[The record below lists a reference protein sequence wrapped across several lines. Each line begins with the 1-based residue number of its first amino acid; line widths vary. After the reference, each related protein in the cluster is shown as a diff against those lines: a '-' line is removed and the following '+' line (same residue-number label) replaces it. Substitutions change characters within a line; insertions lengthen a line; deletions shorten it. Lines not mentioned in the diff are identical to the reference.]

1 MINYQEEIKE
11 MPVGLD
17 RALLRILSFHPGREK
32 AVGGSDLRSLAAVSG
47 FRVQERTLREA
58 LKQLRRQGHLIC
70 SAPGEN
76 GGYYLAA
83 NMAEFQEF
91 ARMEFE
97 GKIADMSETLNV
109 MRKAAVQQFGEGV
122 QMGLL

>member
-1 MINYQEEIKE
+1 MINYKNQIEE

-32 AVGGSDLRSLAAVSG
+32 SVGGRDLRSLAAVSG
-47 FRVQERTLREA
+47 FRVPERTLREA
-58 LKQLRRQGHLIC
+58 IKQLRRKGHLIC
-70 SAPGEN
+70 SAPGEE

-83 NMAEFQEF
+83 NLAEFQEF
-91 ARMEFE
+91 ARMEYE
-97 GKIADMSETLNV
+97 AKIADMSETLNV